1 MTTRAWH
8 SGQLQ
13 WMDGDARSRSAI
25 AAPMFQGSRRTGVLS
40 VELADGAKAEGA
52 ARALTSILAAQ
63 FATAVSPQAAPA
75 AASTSDALEA
85 TGS

>member
-1 MTTRAWH
+1 
-8 SGQLQ
+8 
-13 WMDGDARSRSAI
+13 
-25 AAPMFQGSRRTGVLS
+25 
-40 VELADGAKAEGA
+40 LAFL

-75 AASTSDALEA
+75 ATQPLEA